1 MDPLYMSTS
10 YLFCLQ
16 LTRCRVVVQWI
27 IDDGTVISTHVTLE
41 RVETLK
47 KQQSALSTALTY
59 LSYQARTRK
68 EMMQYLEKKE
78 FSKAD
83 IEEAMTKLKEYG
95 YIDDEGYAKRVA
107 EMTHLHPAKGKNS
120 MPRKLSQKGIP
131 EELIQH
137 TMETYD
143 ESVDQE
149 KAFTLARKHA
159 MNNLDQPWK
168 KCVDQ
173 INRKLYSRGFTSEV
187 IRSVIR
193 QLEDDPELTAS
204 REEETDARY
213 QQALALAMKTHGKW
227 AKKEP
232 ISGKLRQRIL
242 QALFQKGY
250 ESDLA
255 QRAVEEAMN
264 NQ

>member
-1 MDPLYMSTS
+1 M
-10 YLFCLQ
+10 
-16 LTRCRVVVQWI
+16 
-27 IDDGTVISTHVTLE
+27 
-41 RVETLK
+41 K

-68 EMMQYLEKKE
+68 EMIQYLEKKE
-78 FSKAD
+78 YNRAEID
-83 IEEAMTKLKEYG
+83 EALVKLKEYG
-95 YIDDEGYAKRVA
+95 YIDDAGFAKRVA

-120 MPRKLSQKGIP
+120 MPRKLSQKGIS
-131 EELIQH
+131 EDLIQQ

-149 KAFTLARKHA
+149 KALVLAHKHA
-159 MNNLDQPWK
+159 MNNLDQPWR
-168 KCVDQ
+168 KCLDQ
-173 INRKLYSRGFTSEV
+173 INRKLYSRGFTGEV

-193 QLEDDPELTAS
+193 LLEDDTHLTTA
-204 REEETDARY
+204 RDGETEARY
-213 QQALALAMKTHGKW
+213 QQALALAMKTHSKW

-232 ISGKLRQRIL
+232 IQGRLRQRIL

-255 QRAVEEAMN
+255 QRAVEEVFN
-264 NQ
+264 NPEGY

>member
-1 MDPLYMSTS
+1 MI
-10 YLFCLQ
+10 F
-16 LTRCRVVVQWI
+16 
-27 IDDGTVISTHVTLE
+27 E
-41 RVETLK
+41 RMKTLK
-47 KQQSALSTALTY
+47 KQQSAISTALTY
-59 LSYQARTRK
+59 LSYQARTHQ
-68 EMMQYLEKKE
+68 EMVQYLEKKD

-83 IEEAMTKLKEYG
+83 IKEAMSKLKEYG
-95 YIDDEGYAKRVA
+95 YIDDDGYAKRVS

-131 EELIQH
+131 EELIQQ

-143 ESVDQE
+143 ESVDQV
-149 KAFTLARKHA
+149 KAFTLAKKHA

-193 QLEDDPELTAS
+193 QLEDDTVLTVQ
-204 REEETDARY
+204 REEETGARY

-227 AKKEP
+227 VHKEP
-232 ISGKLRQRIL
+232 MKGKLRQRIL

-255 QRAVEEAMN
+255 QRAAEEVMN
-264 NQ
+264 SDY

>member
-1 MDPLYMSTS
+1 M
-10 YLFCLQ
+10 
-16 LTRCRVVVQWI
+16 
-27 IDDGTVISTHVTLE
+27 
-41 RVETLK
+41 K
-47 KQQSALSTALTY
+47 KQQSAISTALNY

-68 EMMQYLEKKE
+68 EMVQYLEKKE
-78 FSKAD
+78 YGK
-83 IEEAMTKLKEYG
+83 IEIEVTLAKLKEYG

-107 EMTHLHPAKGKNS
+107 EITHLHPAKGKNS

-137 TMETYD
+137 TMEAYD
-143 ESVDQE
+143 ESVDQV
-149 KAFTLARKHA
+149 KALTLARKHA

-168 KCVDQ
+168 KCLDQ

-193 QLEDDPELTAS
+193 QLEDDPALNAS

-213 QQALALAMKTHGKW
+213 QQALAVAMKTHGKW
-227 AKKEP
+227 VNKEP
-232 ISGKLRQRIL
+232 MKGKLRQRIL
-242 QALFQKGY
+242 QSLFQKGY

-255 QRAVEEAMN
+255 QRAVEEVMN
-264 NQ
+264 SDY